1 MSAGHYSFELIK
13 EQDIARS
20 GEFLLYCPD
29 CDRETAHKTMAGV
42 ILNYADN
49 KNDMEAFNSTENH
62 QIIKCNGCHLIRYKE
77 EYYDSE
83 YYYLD
88 EPEIS
93 IYPVKRKALDQSSD
107 FPEFLE
113 KIYIETNSALAN
125 RLAILAGIGLR
136 SMVEAICKDLIEK
149 QEQETGETIKVLVD
163 KQSTKQKPIQEVSL
177 KRKIEYFKEIRIFN
191 ENFEQIL
198 QIIREIGNDATHET
212 KALPLQHL
220 ESAMQIIEHFIRH
233 HYLSPAIAFH
243 SGLSKLSENKPK

>member
-42 ILNYADN
+42 ILNYADDE
-49 KNDMEAFNSTENH
+49 NDMESFYVTENH

-83 YYYLD
+83 CYSPD
-88 EPEIS
+88 KPEIS
-93 IYPVKRKALDQSSD
+93 IYPVKRKALDQFD
-107 FPEFLE
+107 IPEFLR
-113 KIYIETNSALAN
+113 KIYIETNSALASE
-125 RLAILAGIGLR
+125 LAILAGIGLR

-149 QEQETGETIKVLVD
+149 QEQETGETIQVSVD
-163 KQSTKQKPIQEVSL
+163 KQSTTKKSIQEVSL

-212 KALPLQHL
+212 KALPLRHL
-220 ESAMQIIEHFIRH
+220 KSAMQIIEHFIRH

-243 SGLSKLSENKPK
+243 SGLSKLSENKQK

>member
-1 MSAGHYSFELIK
+1 MSTGHYSFELIK

-42 ILNYADN
+42 ILNYTDDEN
-49 KNDMEAFNSTENH
+49 NMEAFSATENH
-62 QIIKCNGCHLIRYKE
+62 QIIKCNGCHLIRYKKK
-77 EYYDSE
+77 YYDSE
-83 YYYLD
+83 YYYPD
-88 EPEIS
+88 EPGIS
-93 IYPVKRKALDQSSD
+93 IYPVKRKALDQFD
-107 FPEFLE
+107 IPEFLR

-125 RLAILAGIGLR
+125 ELAILAGIGLR

-149 QEQETGETIKVLVD
+149 QEQETGETIRVLVD
-163 KQSTKQKPIQEVSL
+163 KQSTKPIQEVSL

-212 KALPLQHL
+212 KALPLQQL

-233 HYLSPAIAFH
+233 HYLSPAIASH
-243 SGLSKLSENKPK
+243 SGLSKLSKNKPK

>member
-42 ILNYADN
+42 ILNYADDE
-49 KNDMEAFNSTENH
+49 NDMESFYVTENH

-83 YYYLD
+83 CYSPD
-88 EPEIS
+88 KPEIS
-93 IYPVKRKALDQSSD
+93 IYPVKRKALDQFD
-107 FPEFLE
+107 IPEFLR
-113 KIYIETNSALAN
+113 KIYIETNSALASE
-125 RLAILAGIGLR
+125 LAILAGIGLR

-149 QEQETGETIKVLVD
+149 QEQETGETIQVSVD
-163 KQSTKQKPIQEVSL
+163 KQSTKKKSIQEVSL

-212 KALPLQHL
+212 KAY
-220 ESAMQIIEHFIRH
+220 
-233 HYLSPAIAFH
+233 HY
-243 SGLSKLSENKPK
+243 GT